1 MQRALQEH
9 DQLWGSGEVC
19 RIIWIIGVI
28 GLRGVFYV
36 THSFLFFALLLK
48 CKPVYSELMK
58 TLYSFLFVVVS
69 GFWATLAL
77 AADPFTVAGVPV
89 DAQGDNAIAAQTTAI
104 SEGQALAADILIN
117 RLTLRSER
125 ATKRLAPL
133 EPEAVA
139 KMIRALEIAN
149 EKRSGNRYLGDITV
163 AFNPSQV
170 QQVLRDRGLN
180 MISTQS
186 RGRLVLPV
194 LGNSP
199 LWSNNQWSAAWRNTA
214 FGHSLTP
221 VRGITPGEGNASI
234 VSASDAMSVN
244 IDALR
249 RAGQRYGVDQVLI
262 AVATPGA
269 GGVDVRLTDVAL
281 DTGQKRDIGR
291 VSARDYNQA
300 AWAAIEA
307 LEENWKTASVS
318 LAENAE
324 TMTVSVLY
332 RSHNDWLTLQ
342 EAINGSAQI
351 QDARLDALSKDG
363 ALMTLTFGGDMDRLR
378 GELGFKGVTVR
389 SVPNLGV
396 VLTRTGRY

>member
-1 MQRALQEH
+1 
-9 DQLWGSGEVC
+9 
-19 RIIWIIGVI
+19 
-28 GLRGVFYV
+28 
-36 THSFLFFALLLK
+36 
-48 CKPVYSELMK
+48 MK
-58 TLYSFLFVVVS
+58 TLYFVLFMFGSSV
-69 GFWATLAL
+69 WASLAL

-89 DAQGDNAIAAQTTAI
+89 DATGDNAIAAQTMAI
-104 SEGQALAADILIN
+104 SEGQALAADVLIN

-133 EPEAVA
+133 EPETIA

-170 QQVLRDRGLN
+170 QQVLRERDLN

-199 LWSNNQWSAAWRNTA
+199 LWSNNGWSAAWRNTA

-221 VRGITPGEGNASI
+221 VRGIAPGEGNASI
-234 VSASDAMSVN
+234 VSAFDATSGN
-244 IDALR
+244 LDALR
-249 RAGQRYGVDQVLI
+249 RAGQRYGVEQVLV

-269 GGVDVRLTDVAL
+269 GGVDVRLTDIAL
-281 DTGQKRDIGR
+281 DTGQKRDLGR
-291 VSARDYNQA
+291 VSAGDYNQA
-300 AWAAIEA
+300 AWAAIEK
-307 LEENWKTASVS
+307 LEDNWKTASVS

-363 ALMTLTFGGDMDRLR
+363 ALMTLTYGGDMDRLR

-389 SVPNLGV
+389 NLPEIGIV
-396 VLTRTGRY
+396 MTRTGRY